1 MNDIYAE
8 DQKEYQDDVGRNN
21 ASDPDAALEIDR
33 ERENASP
40 EVKEALTEVDEYPGD
55 DRGED
60 EDLARQQLEGGA

>member
-1 MNDIYAE
+1 MDEYAD
-8 DQKEYQDDVGRNN
+8 DQPEYQEDLGRNN

-40 EVKEALTEVDEYPGD
+40 EVKEALTEVAGYPGH

-60 EDLARQQLEGGA
+60 EDLVKNQLEGGA